1 MEILPTKAYGATGSV
16 FNGLKPVTVERTP
29 LDNQEVAMHR
39 RSVAGA
45 IIGGIAGTRDA
56 RGAGILRRAPHPAR
70 GREDSDAGHHR
81 RLRQKER

>member
-1 MEILPTKAYGATGSV
+1 MEILLTKTYGATGSV

-39 RSVAGA
+39 RSIAGA

-70 GREDSDAGHHR
+70 GRKA
-81 RLRQKER
+81 

>member
-16 FNGLKPVTVERTP
+16 FNGLEPVTVERTP

-39 RSVAGA
+39 RSIAGS

-56 RGAGILRRAPHPAR
+56 KGAGILRRVPHPAR
-70 GREDSDAGHHR
+70 GRED
-81 RLRQKER
+81 

>member
-29 LDNQEVAMHR
+29 LDNQEVAMHCR
-39 RSVAGA
+39 FIAGS

-56 RGAGILRRAPHPAR
+56 KGAGILRRVPHPAQ
-70 GREDSDAGHHR
+70 GRKD
-81 RLRQKER
+81 

>member
-39 RSVAGA
+39 RSFTGS

-56 RGAGILRRAPHPAR
+56 IGTGILR
-70 GREDSDAGHHR
+70 
-81 RLRQKER
+81 

>member
-39 RSVAGA
+39 RSFAGS

-56 RGAGILRRAPHPAR
+56 IGAGILR
-70 GREDSDAGHHR
+70 
-81 RLRQKER
+81 

>member
-1 MEILPTKAYGATGSV
+1 MEILLNKAYGATGSV
-16 FNGLKPVTVERTP
+16 FNGLKPVTVERPP

-39 RSVAGA
+39 RSIAGA

-70 GREDSDAGHHR
+70 GRKA
-81 RLRQKER
+81 